1 MLLFTPFAIK
11 TYELSITPLAT
22 NNIYEQ
28 QYQMGMFLNTY
39 YQGDAIAA
47 NDIGAINYYT
57 DIKCLDMV
65 GLCSDE
71 IAQARLDGNFNAQ
84 TVITL
89 ANEHHVKIAIT
100 YDDWWDGNIPSNWIK
115 VGEWT
120 TLHSVIL
127 GNNTVSFYTTS
138 PQYAVELI
146 NNLRAF
152 SSKLPD
158 SIKQTGIYTE

>member
-1 MLLFTPFAIK
+1 M
-11 TYELSITPLAT
+11 
-22 NNIYEQ
+22 
-28 QYQMGMFLNTY
+28 
-39 YQGDAIAA
+39 
-47 NDIGAINYYT
+47 
-57 DIKCLDMV
+57 
-65 GLCSDE
+65 
-71 IAQARLDGNFNAQ
+71 
-84 TVITL
+84 
-89 ANEHHVKIAIT
+89 
-100 YDDWWDGNIPSNWIK
+100 
-115 VGEWT
+115 GEWT